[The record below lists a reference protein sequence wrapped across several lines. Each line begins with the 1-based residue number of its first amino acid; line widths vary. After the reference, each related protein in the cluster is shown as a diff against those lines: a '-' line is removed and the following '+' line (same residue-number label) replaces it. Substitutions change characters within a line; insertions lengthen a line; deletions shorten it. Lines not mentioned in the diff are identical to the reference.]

1 MRRLWHEFFRREEGR
16 LMLFGLII
24 VGCLFLL
31 AAQLFQLQVVQ
42 SAEFG
47 ASQERQSQR
56 LVEIPAVRGLIY
68 DRNAICLADS
78 RPSFDAVI
86 YLEELSDEWRE
97 RVRQEIHR
105 RGKRLEPGRR
115 EQLLVELVREK
126 AGEFARLIGIQP
138 QLDDRS
144 IRVHAAELRPLPLI
158 LFPDLN
164 DTAVAIANEHY
175 PLPRG
180 MAIEVNPIRRY
191 GFVVGNQ
198 PYPLAAHTLGY
209 VTRSK
214 PTLELDQSLPTFT
227 QAELRGVSG
236 LERKFD
242 HELRGRPGSRS
253 ILINARGY
261 KERELGVQSPQ
272 PGHDLMLSLDA
283 RCQQAAEQALGEHI
297 GAAVVMDPN
306 NGDVLALASTPTFD
320 PNGFI
325 PRIRPEAMAQL
336 LKDPSKPL
344 ANRAVCEQYAPG
356 SIFKLVVA
364 IAGLDSGKLSAASA
378 AFCSGEVQVGG
389 QLKKCWI
396 KSKGGQ
402 HGNVNLRA
410 AIVHSCNIFFYE
422 HGMDIGMAPIVAMAK
437 QFHLSERTGV
447 PLPHE
452 ARGHLPDL
460 THRHRPAET
469 ANIAIGQGE
478 VDVTPLQMACVTA
491 AIANG
496 GTVVA
501 PRLVTSIRQTN
512 RDGGVGPAVEE
523 FPPRKLGKLTVQ
535 PQLLEMVRK
544 AMLGVVQDADGTGKK
559 AGVPGIEVA
568 GKTGTAQVTDPQA
581 NIIGHR
587 AWFVSF
593 APYENPKYAL
603 AIMLEDGDSGG
614 QAAAPVAGKI
624 YEHLFATGQAKNN
637 ATAKLRQRSLAFQR
651 GGRR

>member
-1 MRRLWHEFFRREEGR
+1 MRRLWREIFRREEGR

-68 DRNAICLADS
+68 DRNGICLADS

-97 RVRQEIHR
+97 RVRQEIRHH
-105 RGKRLEPGRR
+105 GKRLEPGRR

-126 AGEFARLIGIQP
+126 AGAFGRMIGAQP
-138 QLDDRS
+138 QLDDRA
-144 IRVHAAELRPLPLI
+144 IRVHATELRPLPLI

-164 DTAVAIANEHY
+164 ETAVAIANEHY
-175 PLPRG
+175 PLPTG
-180 MAIEVNPIRRY
+180 MAIEVNPLRRY
-191 GFVVGNQ
+191 GFVVDDK

-236 LERKFD
+236 LELKFD
-242 HELRGRPGSRS
+242 HELRGRTGSKT

-261 KERELGVQSPQ
+261 KERELGVQLPE

-297 GAAVVMDPN
+297 GAAVVIDPN

-320 PNGFI
+320 PNRFI
-325 PRIRPEAMAQL
+325 PRVRREEMEAL
-336 LKDPSKPL
+336 LNDPSKPL
-344 ANRAVCEQYAPG
+344 ANRAVSEQYAPG
-356 SIFKLVVA
+356 STFKLVIA
-364 IAGLDSGKLSAASA
+364 LAGLDCGKLSSASS

-402 HGNVNLRA
+402 HGTVNLRA

-422 HGMDIGMAPIVAMAK
+422 HGISIGMGPIIAMAK
-437 QFHLSERTGV
+437 QFHLGERTGI
-447 PLPHE
+447 PLPRE
-452 ARGHLPDL
+452 ARGHVPDP
-460 THRHRPAET
+460 TRRHRAAET
-469 ANIAIGQGE
+469 ANVAIGQGE
-478 VDVTPLQMACVTA
+478 IDTTPLQMACITA

-496 GTVVA
+496 GTIIA
-501 PRLVTSIRQTN
+501 PRLVTSIRATN
-512 RDGGVGPAVEE
+512 KDGGIGPAVEE
-523 FPPRKLGKLTVQ
+523 FPPRELGKLTVR
-535 PQLLEMVRK
+535 PQLIEMVRK

-559 AGVPGIEVA
+559 AGVPGVEVA
-568 GKTGTAQVTDPQA
+568 GKTGTAQVMDTQA

-593 APYENPKYAL
+593 APYQNPKYAL

-614 QAAAPVAGKI
+614 QVAAPVAGKI
-624 YEHLFATGQAKNN
+624 YAHLFGTSQTKDTAAAKP
-637 ATAKLRQRSLAFQR
+637 QRRPLAFVR